1 MKLSKNFIV
10 HKTKKEVIVVPLGKA
25 EFSGVINGNE
35 TLGVI
40 LDFLKKDVTEEK
52 IISEMKKIYSDDNGQ
67 IEKDVK
73 DVIEKLKKI
82 GAIDE

>member
-1 MKLSKNFIV
+1 
-10 HKTKKEVIVVPLGKA
+10 
-25 EFSGVINGNE
+25 
-35 TLGVI
+35 
-40 LDFLKKDVTEEK
+40 
-52 IISEMKKIYSDDNGQ
+52 MKKIYSDDNGQ